1 MTETSMRYNSRESPR
16 NIEKN
21 KEEEYEEDL
30 EPTAG
35 LSSAASCICFHH
47 ADHKKFR
54 PVYTHQSFDGEHI
67 RGYAPLPEA
76 AEEAAEI
83 ASK

>member
-1 MTETSMRYNSRESPR
+1 MTETVRYSREGNKSPR
-16 NIEKN
+16 NDRNEK
-21 KEEEYEEDL
+21 EYEDL

-35 LSSAASCICFHH
+35 LSSAASCICFN
-47 ADHKKFR
+47 ALGKKFR

-67 RGYAPLPEA
+67 RGYAPVPEA
-76 AEEAAEI
+76 ADEAAEI